1 MMMTIAARDVSS
13 RWLLIGSLG
22 MNLFLVGM
30 IGALAT
36 RSYFVTPRPTAAE
49 RPHTAAARIDRLAGK
64 LGPADA
70 EKLRTAFRTRE
81 AEAER
86 ARKAL
91 VRAVERLKTALRT
104 QPFDK
109 QQLRAAIAEV
119 RTVRTVYEQ
128 EMQEI

>member
-1 MMMTIAARDVSS
+1 V
-13 RWLLIGSLG
+13 
-22 MNLFLVGM
+22 
-30 IGALAT
+30 
-36 RSYFVTPRPTAAE
+36 
-49 RPHTAAARIDRLAGK
+49 K

-128 EMQEI
+128 EMQEIVLSAVAMMSHEGRVALVK